1 MIDDKFAW
9 RLVLY
14 LVAVV
19 LAHYLV
25 YKEWLIHGPHDFLL
39 VCVMGFYLGY
49 RFGFRRG
56 RAMRLESSN

>member
-25 YKEWLIHGPHDFLL
+25 YREWLINGPHDVL
-39 VCVMGFYLGY
+39 VACAMGFYLGY
-49 RFGFRRG
+49 RYGYRREKT
-56 RAMRLESSN
+56 APVDSK